1 MCIRSQRDGF
11 QKFTCPGIEKAGTC
25 RTGHVPDPL
34 TRENRRVFGFY
45 TKVQAFL
52 FNGMGGAD
60 LSAVSA
66 AFDIHRVPPG
76 QRPVIMDRLSII
88 IQSIRENREK
98 DKK

>member
-11 QKFTCPGIEKAGTC
+11 RKFNCPGIEQVKTC
-25 RTGHVPDPL
+25 RTGDVPSPL
-34 TRENRRVFGFY
+34 TRENQRVFSFY

-66 AFDIHRVPPG
+66 AFDIHQVPPG
-76 QRPVIMDRLSII
+76 QRPVVMDRLSII
-88 IQSIRENREK
+88 IQSIRENKEK
-98 DKK
+98 EK